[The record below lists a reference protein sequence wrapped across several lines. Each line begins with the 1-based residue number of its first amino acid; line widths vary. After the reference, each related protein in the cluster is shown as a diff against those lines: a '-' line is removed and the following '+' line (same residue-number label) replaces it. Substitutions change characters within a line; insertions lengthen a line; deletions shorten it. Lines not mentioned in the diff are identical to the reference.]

1 MRAALAALVLVAGAA
16 EADEL
21 ANLPP
26 ADQQAIQE
34 VITGQIDAFRHDDD
48 GRAFG
53 YASPGIQF
61 MFGSPQRFMA
71 MVREGYQPVYHPRS
85 TAFGDLLV
93 VDGNLVQ
100 ELAVIGPDGQ
110 PHLAR
115 YVMQHEP
122 DGTWRVDGCVL
133 VVRPPVS

>member
-1 MRAALAALVLVAGAA
+1 MLALALLLAGAA
-16 EADEL
+16 QADEL
-21 ANLPP
+21 ANLPS

-34 VITGQIDAFRHDDD
+34 VITGQIDAFRADDEP
-48 GRAFG
+48 RAFG

-85 TAFGDLLV
+85 MAFGDLLV

-115 YVMQHEP
+115 YVMEHET
-122 DGTWRVDGCVL
+122 DGSWRIDGCVL
-133 VVRPPVS
+133 VARPSVS

>member
-1 MRAALAALVLVAGAA
+1 MRAALAALVLVSGVAH
-16 EADEL
+16 ADEL
-21 ANLPP
+21 ANLPN
-26 ADQQAIQE
+26 ADQQAIQQ
-34 VITGQIDAFRHDDD
+34 VITGQIDAFRADDES
-48 GRAFG
+48 RAFG

-61 MFGSPQRFMA
+61 MFGSPRRFMQ

-85 TAFGDLLV
+85 VAFGDLLV
-93 VDGNLVQ
+93 VDGNFVQ
-100 ELAVIGPDGQ
+100 ELAVIGPDGH

-115 YVMQHEP
+115 YVMEHEP

>member
-1 MRAALAALVLVAGAA
+1 MCAALAALLLIAGAA
-16 EADEL
+16 HAEEL
-21 ANLPP
+21 ANLPL
-26 ADQQAIQE
+26 ADQQAIQQ
-34 VITGQIDAFRHDDD
+34 VISGQIDAFRNDDD
-48 GRAFG
+48 GRAFD

-85 TAFGDLLV
+85 MAFGDLLV
-93 VDGNLVQ
+93 VDGAFVQ

-110 PHLAR
+110 PRLAR